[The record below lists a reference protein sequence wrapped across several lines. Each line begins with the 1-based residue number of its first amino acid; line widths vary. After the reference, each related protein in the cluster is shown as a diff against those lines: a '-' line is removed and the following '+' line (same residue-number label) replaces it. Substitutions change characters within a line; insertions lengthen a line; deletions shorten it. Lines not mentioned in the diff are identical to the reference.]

1 MEVYCKECFGFVGH
15 VAVKTLEK
23 TILCINTSLTY
34 SVCMCKKKFFLY
46 FTCNFNSVTCTMQT
60 SYYSSFK
67 AFSHTAKYDEAISDY
82 FRKQYSHGVSHI
94 PLRYGMNPHQKPAQL
109 FTLEPKLPVSV
120 LNGSP
125 GFINLCDAFNSWQL
139 VRVSL
144 QVTVTTCILIV
155 LER

>member
-1 MEVYCKECFGFVGH
+1 MYN
-15 VAVKTLEK
+15 ANTL
-23 TILCINTSLTY
+23 
-34 SVCMCKKKFFLY
+34 
-46 FTCNFNSVTCTMQT
+46 
-60 SYYSSFK
+60 YYLFK

-82 FRKQYSHGVSHI
+82 FRKQYSQGVSHI

-109 FTLEPKLPVSV
+109 FTTEPKLPVNV

-144 QVTVTTCILIV
+144 QVTLQMYLQIEVN
-155 LER
+155 

>member
-1 MEVYCKECFGFVGH
+1 
-15 VAVKTLEK
+15 
-23 TILCINTSLTY
+23 
-34 SVCMCKKKFFLY
+34 
-46 FTCNFNSVTCTMQT
+46 MQT
-60 SYYSSFK
+60 SYHYLFK

-109 FTLEPKLPVSV
+109 FTTGPKLPVNV

-125 GFINLCDAFNSWQL
+125 GFINLCDALNSWQL

-144 QVTVTTCILIV
+144 QVTLLTII
-155 LER
+155 

>member
-1 MEVYCKECFGFVGH
+1 
-15 VAVKTLEK
+15 
-23 TILCINTSLTY
+23 
-34 SVCMCKKKFFLY
+34 
-46 FTCNFNSVTCTMQT
+46 MQT
-60 SYYSSFK
+60 SYHSLFK

-109 FTLEPKLPVSV
+109 FTTEPKLPVNV

-144 QVTVTTCILIV
+144 KFLLFIYFLSFIFI
-155 LER
+155 

>member
-1 MEVYCKECFGFVGH
+1 MLH
-15 VAVKTLEK
+15 L
-23 TILCINTSLTY
+23 LMQQLNTG
-34 SVCMCKKKFFLY
+34 MHKKKSFLC
-46 FTCNFNSVTCTMQT
+46 FTCNCSSVTCTMQT
-60 SYYSSFK
+60 SYHSLFQ

-82 FRKQYSHGVSHI
+82 FRKQYSHGESHI

-109 FTLEPKLPVSV
+109 FTTEPKLPVNV

-144 QVTVTTCILIV
+144 KVT
-155 LER
+155 

>member
-1 MEVYCKECFGFVGH
+1 
-15 VAVKTLEK
+15 
-23 TILCINTSLTY
+23 
-34 SVCMCKKKFFLY
+34 MCKKKFFMY

-109 FTLEPKLPVSV
+109 FTLEPKLPVNV

-144 QVTVTTCILIV
+144 QVTVTIIIV